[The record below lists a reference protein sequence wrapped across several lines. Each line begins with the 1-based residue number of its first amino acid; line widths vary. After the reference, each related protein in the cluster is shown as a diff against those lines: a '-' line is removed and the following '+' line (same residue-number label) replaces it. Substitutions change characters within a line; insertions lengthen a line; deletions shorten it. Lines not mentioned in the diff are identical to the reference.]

1 MPLKGSY
8 CLIIHLKKNE
18 IIKVGNLYSKL
29 KLNKGYYVY
38 IGSAMNSLIPRI
50 KRHLSQE
57 KKLHWHIDY
66 LLQNKNTKIEEVLF
80 NISNNKIECKLA
92 QRISKKGAG
101 IPKFGCSDCKC
112 NSHLIYFKNYEDA
125 NENVKNTFNNLNMN
139 YHDLKYFK
147 KNYNEKNRIIIN

>member
-1 MPLKGSY
+1 MTLKGSY

-50 KRHLSQE
+50 NRHLSQE

-66 LLQNKNTKIEEVLF
+66 LLKNKNTEIEEVLF

-92 QRISKKGAG
+92 KKISEKGEE
-101 IPKFGCSDCKC
+101 ITKFGCSDCEC

-125 NENVKNTFNNLNMN
+125 NENIKKAFNYLNMN
-139 YHDLKYFK
+139 YHNLNYFK
-147 KNYNEKNRIIIN
+147 NKLQ